1 MRQGISCDMLLCL
14 LPQVLG
20 PAECLFLCSCTAYLF
35 THLGWH
41 QESPNLT
48 NSLYLM
54 QLWLAKLPTG
64 LLVAS
69 FQVSDFRPVPDCFEF
84 IAQCWVASRPGDKF
98 SQFFRMPLVR
108 LWTCVVMTWISSPT
122 SDIMLRDNGSPVMGC
137 DIIIGIAEW
146 WSTGSHC
153 LLLLCPLLSP
163 HEQTVHAH
171 IPHHVTCWPCGL
183 YCTLPPYQC
192 MWV

>member
-1 MRQGISCDMLLCL
+1 MHLQFSRANISPQFSGTWCHYSSRNLYLESKGSFLNQVCCWGSSLFHKSYFPDIPPPASMLQGVSCDMLLCL

-20 PAECLFLCSCTAYLF
+20 PAECLFLCSCMAYLF

-69 FQVSDFRPVPDCFEF
+69 IQVSDSRPVPDCFEF
-84 IAQCWVASRPGDKF
+84 IAQC
-98 SQFFRMPLVR
+98 
-108 LWTCVVMTWISSPT
+108 
-122 SDIMLRDNGSPVMGC
+122 
-137 DIIIGIAEW
+137 
-146 WSTGSHC
+146 
-153 LLLLCPLLSP
+153 
-163 HEQTVHAH
+163 
-171 IPHHVTCWPCGL
+171 
-183 YCTLPPYQC
+183 
-192 MWV
+192 